1 MKEIPLTQGKVALVD
16 DEDFERVNQFKWCVH
31 LSGVGCSYYAL
42 RTTKK
47 NRTMNTIRMHNL
59 LMNPPVGLFVDHKNG
74 DGLDNR
80 RENLRICSVSQ
91 NAMNQKRQIRRFGEY
106 KGVREMIKTYKNKT
120 YSYIVAYIRVNGK
133 QIFLGN
139 FSNKVE
145 AANAYDD
152 AARIHFGEFARTNF

>member
-1 MKEIPLTQGKVALVD
+1 
-16 DEDFERVNQFKWCVH
+16 
-31 LSGVGCSYYAL
+31 
-42 RTTKK
+42 
-47 NRTMNTIRMHNL
+47 
-59 LMNPPVGLFVDHKNG
+59 
-74 DGLDNR
+74 
-80 RENLRICSVSQ
+80 
-91 NAMNQKRQIRRFGEY
+91 
-106 KGVREMIKTYKNKT
+106 MIKTYKNKT